1 MMRISQQARWC
12 RRPASSRHARAAL
25 EEIWKTIYIVVLLTI
40 TAVTGATGNRTAAQA
55 GHSAVMTCPHRTG
68 ATMVTWKISPKI
80 GGPCTL
86 VFRAD
91 QNLVHRTN
99 CSDSVK
105 SEFKPEQFYALEI
118 QQVGMADEGN
128 YSCEVVNQEGNFHQ
142 MYQLTVLV
150 PPRLSLYCDN
160 HSIPVCEAAAGR
172 PAAEILWVP
181 ENSSTTEID
190 SHDNG
195 TVTVLSRFTAH
206 STDRKTVTCK
216 VYHATLNETM
226 STDCSSSQSDLILY
240 IAIALGFLIIITFM
254 AVIYYFKLHGCR
266 LCHKTKPPDTSL
278 THSLEDDTT
287 EVEPYTTY
295 VQKENTIYNSVSDLT
310 GGQNLP

>member
-1 MMRISQQARWC
+1 MKKGADMKIAGK
-12 RRPASSRHARAAL
+12 AAC
-25 EEIWKTIYIVVLLTI
+25 IFVLLTI
-40 TAVTGATGNRTAAQA
+40 TKLTRITGNRMAAQV
-55 GHSAVMTCPHRTG
+55 GHSAVMTCPNRTG

-86 VFRAD
+86 GFRAD
-91 QNLVHRTN
+91 QNLVDRTN

-105 SEFKPEQFYALEI
+105 SEFKSEQFYALEI

-150 PPRLSLYCDN
+150 PPRLSLYCEN
-160 HSIPVCEAAAGR
+160 HSNPVCEAAAGR

-181 ENSSTTEID
+181 ENNSMTEID
-190 SHDNG
+190 SHDND

-206 STDRKTVTCK
+206 STDRKTVTCM

-226 STDCSSSQSDLILY
+226 STDCSSPQRDLILY
-240 IAIALGFLIIITFM
+240 ITIALGFLIIITFM

-278 THSLEDDTT
+278 THSLEDDTM

>member
-1 MMRISQQARWC
+1 SRSLGRAVALTGLTLECNRADISLQSTGQN
-12 RRPASSRHARAAL
+12 S
-25 EEIWKTIYIVVLLTI
+25 K
-40 TAVTGATGNRTAAQA
+40 AVSDILGHLFTHPSPSLSPPGNRTAAQA
-55 GHSAVMTCPHRTG
+55 GHSAVMTCPPRTG

-80 GGPCTL
+80 GGPCNL

-91 QNLVHRTN
+91 QNLVNRTN

-105 SEFKPEQFYALEI
+105 TS
-118 QQVGMADEGN
+118 GN
-128 YSCEVVNQEGNFHQ
+128 GNFHQ

-226 STDCSSSQSDLILY
+226 STDCSSCKLSLVLEGLLVLHVMCSHLRLSQAS
-240 IAIALGFLIIITFM
+240 
-254 AVIYYFKLHGCR
+254 
-266 LCHKTKPPDTSL
+266 
-278 THSLEDDTT
+278 
-287 EVEPYTTY
+287 
-295 VQKENTIYNSVSDLT
+295 
-310 GGQNLP
+310 

>member
-1 MMRISQQARWC
+1 MRISRQARWC

-25 EEIWKTIYIVVLLTI
+25 EEIWKTIYTVVLLTI
-40 TAVTGATGNRTAAQA
+40 TAVTGATGRNRMAAQA
-55 GHSAVMTCPHRTG
+55 GHSAVMTCPHRTR

-86 VFRAD
+86 GFRAD
-91 QNLVHRTN
+91 QNLVNRTN

-128 YSCEVVNQEGNFHQ
+128 YSCELVNQEGNFHE

-150 PPRLSLYCDN
+150 PPRLSLYCEN
-160 HSIPVCEAAAGR
+160 HSNPVCEAAAGR
-172 PAAEILWVP
+172 PAAEISWVP
-181 ENSSTTEID
+181 ENNSTTEID

-206 STDRKTVTCK
+206 STNRKTVTCK

-226 STDCSSSQSDLILY
+226 STYCSSCKHPLCVQHSKSCLALCSSTMTGISDPRK
-240 IAIALGFLIIITFM
+240 IAAGAMQL
-254 AVIYYFKLHGCR
+254 
-266 LCHKTKPPDTSL
+266 S
-278 THSLEDDTT
+278 
-287 EVEPYTTY
+287 
-295 VQKENTIYNSVSDLT
+295 
-310 GGQNLP
+310 

>member
-40 TAVTGATGNRTAAQA
+40 TAVTGATGNRMAAQA
-55 GHSAVMTCPHRTG
+55 GHSTVMACPHRTG

-86 VFRAD
+86 EFRAD
-91 QNLVHRTN
+91 QNRVHRTN

-105 SEFKPEQFYALEI
+105 SEFQPEQFYALEI

-128 YSCEVVNQEGNFHQ
+128 YSCELVNQEGNFHQ

-160 HSIPVCEAAAGR
+160 HSIPVCKAAAGR

-181 ENSSTTEID
+181 ENSSMTEID

-206 STDRKTVTCK
+206 STNRKTVTCK

-226 STDCSSSQSDLILY
+226 STDCSSHSITWFLHHVMILGCLLSLIFLFALFHLYVFCDNRYVQDQYTNPSGQST
-240 IAIALGFLIIITFM
+240 G
-254 AVIYYFKLHGCR
+254 
-266 LCHKTKPPDTSL
+266 
-278 THSLEDDTT
+278 SLEGLL
-287 EVEPYTTY
+287 VLH
-295 VQKENTIYNSVSDLT
+295 VMCSHLRLSQAS
-310 GGQNLP
+310 

>member
-1 MMRISQQARWC
+1 MQPLGWHRQGLTLECNRADISLQSTGQN
-12 RRPASSRHARAAL
+12 S
-25 EEIWKTIYIVVLLTI
+25 K
-40 TAVTGATGNRTAAQA
+40 AVSDILGHLFTHPSPSLSPPGNRTAAQA
-55 GHSAVMTCPHRTG
+55 GHSAVMTCPPRTG

-80 GGPCTL
+80 GGPCNL

-91 QNLVHRTN
+91 QNLVNRTN

-105 SEFKPEQFYALEI
+105 SEI
-118 QQVGMADEGN
+118 QQVGM
-128 YSCEVVNQEGNFHQ
+128 EGNFHQ

-226 STDCSSSQSDLILY
+226 STDCSSYSVTWFLHHVIILGCLLSLIFLFALFHLY
-240 IAIALGFLIIITFM
+240 IFCDNRYVQDQYTNPSGQST
-254 AVIYYFKLHGCR
+254 G
-266 LCHKTKPPDTSL
+266 
-278 THSLEDDTT
+278 SLEGLL
-287 EVEPYTTY
+287 VLH
-295 VQKENTIYNSVSDLT
+295 VMCSHLRLSQAS
-310 GGQNLP
+310 

>member
-55 GHSAVMTCPHRTG
+55 GHSAVMTCSHRTR

-80 GGPCTL
+80 GGSCTL

-91 QNLVHRTN
+91 QKLVHRTN
-99 CSDSVK
+99 CSDNVK

-128 YSCEVVNQEGNFHQ
+128 YSCEVVNHEGNFHQ

-181 ENSSTTEID
+181 ENNSTTEID

-226 STDCSSSQSDLILY
+226 STDCSSHSDARSLHHVIILGYLLSLIFLFAFFYLY
-240 IAIALGFLIIITFM
+240 VFCNNRTM
-254 AVIYYFKLHGCR
+254 RK
-266 LCHKTKPPDTSL
+266 
-278 THSLEDDTT
+278 
-287 EVEPYTTY
+287 
-295 VQKENTIYNSVSDLT
+295 Q
-310 GGQNLP
+310 

>member
-1 MMRISQQARWC
+1 NDILGHLFTH
-12 RRPASSRHARAAL
+12 PSSL
-25 EEIWKTIYIVVLLTI
+25 SLP
-40 TAVTGATGNRTAAQA
+40 GNRMAAQV
-55 GHSAVMTCPHRTG
+55 GHSAVMACPPRTG
-68 ATMVTWKISPKI
+68 VTMVTWKISPKI

-86 VFRAD
+86 GFRAD
-91 QNLVHRTN
+91 QKRVDRTN
-99 CSDSVK
+99 CSDNVK

-128 YSCEVVNQEGNFHQ
+128 YSCELVNQEANFYL

-150 PPRLSLYCDN
+150 PPRLSLY
-160 HSIPVCEAAAGR
+160 SAGR

-206 STDRKTVTCK
+206 STNRKTVTCK

-226 STDCSSSQSDLILY
+226 STDCSSSQGDLILY
-240 IAIALGFLIIITFM
+240 ITIALGFLIIITFM

-266 LCHKTKPPDTSL
+266 YVQQSAKVNLSC
-278 THSLEDDTT
+278 DDTT